1 MPAWQV
7 SSHVPAQS
15 QNDLSETAWKLR
27 CPLKL
32 FTMLWNFPW
41 TSCLSQSKWWCWWT
55 CTSQCPGSPFCHAI
69 VIIFFLPIHG
79 FKMYSKD
86 STKPSV
92 QQSTWIQSG
101 NVVRHQVTWFKFPFS
116 TSLLI
121 RNIYI
126 NVGMIFTKFSNTSTF
141 DYISVRYPANTC
153 FLGKIILRFHYILF
167 EKIFI
172 IIWWLSF
179 NILSSYVKE
188 VKLKT
193 IFLFVT
199 FMEQSFTFI

>member
-7 SSHVPAQS
+7 NSHFPVQS
-15 QNDLSETAWKLR
+15 QNDLSETAWQLR

-32 FTMLWNFPW
+32 FTMRWNVPCI
-41 TSCLSQSKWWCWWT
+41 SCLSQSTWWCWWT

-69 VIIFFLPIHG
+69 VITFFLPIHG

-126 NVGMIFTKFSNTSTF
+126 ECWYDFHQVFNHLNFWLYFCQTSLLCSKYMFPWKNNT
-141 DYISVRYPANTC
+141 
-153 FLGKIILRFHYILF
+153 
-167 EKIFI
+167 
-172 IIWWLSF
+172 
-179 NILSSYVKE
+179 
-188 VKLKT
+188 
-193 IFLFVT
+193 
-199 FMEQSFTFI
+199 